1 MKIAVVGAGS
11 WGTTLA
17 GLLADKGLSASL
29 WVREPELASIIQST
43 RENAWFLPQ
52 VKLPQE
58 LEVSTDLG
66 RVLAEATYVL
76 MAVPCQF
83 LRQVLRQVRGLLP
96 PQPAI
101 VCCSKGIETDSLKPM
116 SGVVWEELGD
126 LQPKYAVLSG
136 PSFARE
142 VSQGLPT
149 AVTLGC
155 MDRELG
161 PSLQSALSTQ
171 SFRVYL
177 SQDYRGVELGG
188 ALKNVMAI
196 ATGISD
202 GLEFGTDARAAL
214 ITRGLAEMS
223 RLGVALGATGQTFM
237 GLAGVGDLVLTC
249 TGDLSRNRQVGLRIG
264 RGESL
269 DSIVSSMQ
277 AVAEGVKTTQAV
289 HALGS
294 AHNVELP
301 ITDQVYGMLY
311 ANKNP
316 RQAVYELMTRT
327 LKEE

>member
-17 GLLADKGLSASL
+17 GMLADKGLWASL

-43 RENAWFLPQ
+43 RENTWFLPQ
-52 VKLPQE
+52 VPLSKD
-58 LEVSTDLG
+58 LEVSTDLDS
-66 RVLAEATYVL
+66 VLAEATYVL

-83 LRQVLRQVRGLLP
+83 LRQVLRQIRELLP
-96 PQPAI
+96 PQPVI
-101 VCCSKGIETDSLKPM
+101 VCCSKGIETDSLQPM

-126 LQPKYAVLSG
+126 LEPRYAVLSG

-155 MDRELG
+155 MDREFG
-161 PSLQSALSTQ
+161 PSLQRALSTH

-223 RLGVALGATGQTFM
+223 RLGVALGAKGQTFM
-237 GLAGVGDLVLTC
+237 GLSGVGDLVLTC

-269 DSIVSSMQ
+269 DSIVGSMQ

-294 AHNVELP
+294 AQNVELP
-301 ITDQVYGMLY
+301 ITDQVYKMLY
-311 ANKNP
+311 AEKNP
-316 RQAVYELMTRT
+316 RQAVYDLMTRT

>member
-1 MKIAVVGAGS
+1 
-11 WGTTLA
+11 
-17 GLLADKGLSASL
+17 
-29 WVREPELASIIQST
+29 
-43 RENAWFLPQ
+43 
-52 VKLPQE
+52 
-58 LEVSTDLG
+58 
-66 RVLAEATYVL
+66 
-76 MAVPCQF
+76 
-83 LRQVLRQVRGLLP
+83 
-96 PQPAI
+96 
-101 VCCSKGIETDSLKPM
+101 M

-126 LQPKYAVLSG
+126 LGPRYAVLSG

-155 MDRELG
+155 MDREFG
-161 PSLQSALSTQ
+161 PSLQRALSTH

-223 RLGVALGATGQTFM
+223 RLGVALGAKGQTFM
-237 GLAGVGDLVLTC
+237 GLSGVGDLVLTC

-269 DSIVSSMQ
+269 DSIVGSMQ

-294 AHNVELP
+294 AQNVELP
-301 ITDQVYGMLY
+301 ITDQVYKMLY
-311 ANKNP
+311 ADKDP
-316 RQAVYELMTRT
+316 RQAVYDLMTRT